1 MAAAV
6 LDAVEA
12 GHGGCVSR
20 IVIVHRRVIIWNN
33 KPLFSR
39 WLLPA
44 IAVLMTSAAPEHNF
58 CIRGN
63 GEISKQNKKKFE
75 KYAGLT
81 LCHMPVTN

>member
-39 WLLPA
+39 CYYPPLQ
-44 IAVLMTSAAPEHNF
+44 
-58 CIRGN
+58 C
-63 GEISKQNKKKFE
+63 
-75 KYAGLT
+75 
-81 LCHMPVTN
+81 